1 MDIKNKIQSEINDYQ
16 IKTTS
21 QQILARFELEKN
33 KKEEKKKTPFWIP
46 FASSLSLACACAA
59 TIALC
64 VNFIPSRPDDNP
76 NRSDVMDNVIKEV
89 VPLNDSSVLSQ
100 AGLQLFCSGQ
110 FNQASQP
117 NNNNRKN
124 ALKFEEDEDIDININ
139 VADKEKRIKDTYTPL
154 FSLANDFFTTQNQ
167 LSIVYGKTD
176 FQYGG
181 IKYSYVLAQG
191 ENKVY
196 TRKDLNSQ
204 FTKTDA
210 LYCIGDE
217 TYFGFISVENDDDE
231 EEQTIR
237 STFVNKDK
245 QISIYKETEE
255 DETSLLYRISDLSKN
270 SENILETYKISTEFS
285 KGSARFDECE
295 ITHAT
300 TSSLVKT
307 STEYDKDENKYEVEY
322 MDMIYH
328 PYSMLKAEFS
338 FTIDGNGNLN
348 YFF

>member
-21 QQILARFELEKN
+21 KQILARFELEKN
-33 KKEEKKKTPFWIP
+33 KKEEKKKTPLWIP
-46 FASSLSLACACAA
+46 LTGSLSLACACAA
-59 TIALC
+59 TFALC

-76 NRSDVMDNVIKEV
+76 KQSDHIDNVIQEV

-110 FNQASQP
+110 FNQASQSDSG
-117 NNNNRKN
+117 NKKN
-124 ALKFEEDEDIDININ
+124 ALKFEEDDDVEIN
-139 VADKEKRIKDTYTPL
+139 VNVTDKEKRIKETYTPL
-154 FSLANDFFTTQNQ
+154 FSLANDFFMTENQ

-191 ENKVY
+191 DNKVY
-196 TRKDLNSQ
+196 TRKDLNSHIAM
-204 FTKTDA
+204 TDA

-217 TYFGFISVENDDDE
+217 TYLGIIYVENDDDG

-245 QISIYKETEE
+245 KISIYKETEE
-255 DETSLLYRISDLSKN
+255 DETALFYQISDLSEK
-270 SENILETYKISTEFS
+270 SENVLEIYKISTEFS
-285 KGSARFDECE
+285 KGSTRFDECE

-307 STEYDKDENKYEVEY
+307 STEYDKDENIYEVEY
-322 MDMIYH
+322 MDMTYV
-328 PYSMLKAEFS
+328 PYSLLKTEFT
-338 FTIDGNGNLN
+338 FTIDENGNLN